1 MISLSFLILCL
12 LIVGCST
19 EQPHSEFLSRAEQS
33 VFEHP
38 DSVVRMLAPR
48 WYDTK
53 MNEADRALY
62 GLLYTE
68 ALHRSGL
75 FTEADSLILFSRQY
89 YRRKVMMNTCRGHCS
104 TMPSSSTNRSRPTR
118 LC

>member
-1 MISLSFLILCL
+1 MISLSFLILSL
-12 LIVGCST
+12 FIVGCSS
-19 EQPHSEFLSRAEQS
+19 EQPHNEFLTKAES
-33 VFEHP
+33 MVFEQP

-75 FTEADSLILFSRQY
+75 LTEADSLILFSRKY
-89 YRRKVMMNTCRGHCS
+89 YKEKG
-104 TMPSSSTNRSRPTR
+104 
-118 LC
+118 